1 MSSAF
6 DGVVL
11 SLRCY
16 AESFQPDEAEKL
28 LDSGGNRTR
37 DFRDYTEIVVAN

>member
-6 DGVVL
+6 YGVVL

-16 AESFQPDEAEKL
+16 AENFQPDEAEKF
-28 LDSGGNRTR
+28 LDSGRNRTR
-37 DFRDYTEIVVAN
+37 DFGDYTEIVVAN

>member
-11 SLRCY
+11 FLRCY
-16 AESFQPDEAEKL
+16 AESFEPDEAEKL
-28 LDSGGNRTR
+28 LDSGGNRTC
-37 DFRDYTEIVVAN
+37 DFRDYTEIVVGN